1 METGCLAR
9 VLSLL
14 HAADRQTDKQLV
26 LSQCG
31 PNRTDVWA
39 ASTCRSR
46 LAFIVNSQWA
56 YSETTFIC
64 LPALPLHYFV
74 LALKYCQGQSCTP
87 CSTPTNS
94 REHVTRKIYMCAVKL
109 QAATFFHPPKM
120 VKPTVIAQNFLWL
133 TLCKATLIVLYCCR
147 KICHRYCQSWSAR
160 IDTHFI
166 TS

>member
-1 METGCLAR
+1 MFFLWVLFLLYKSPLVETGCLAR

-31 PNRTDVWA
+31 PNRPDVWA

-74 LALKYCQGQSCTP
+74 LALKYCVKARTVRLAP
-87 CSTPTNS
+87 LLPTHGNMFQEKS
-94 REHVTRKIYMCAVKL
+94 ICVQLNYRQL
-109 QAATFFHPPKM
+109 LFFTHPKW
-120 VKPTVIAQNFLWL
+120 QNPLWL
-133 TLCKATLIVLYCCR
+133 HKIMAVNLCCCIDQTLT
-147 KICHRYCQSWSAR
+147 W
-160 IDTHFI
+160 
-166 TS
+166 